1 MSSQTT
7 TLVRRLRPE
16 MRNIVLVWIV
26 LVAITVLAWCLTP
39 ENRGDG
45 SVLDSVLVTVIVALG
60 MIKSRLIIRHFM
72 EVRTAPRWLRIGTD
86 VWVVVL
92 WLTLLAINLYR

>member
-1 MSSQTT
+1 MNYRTT
-7 TLVRRLRPE
+7 TPVRRMRPDI
-16 MRNIVLVWIV
+16 RNIVLVWLV

-39 ENRGDG
+39 ENRGG
-45 SVLDSVLVTVIVALG
+45 GAVLDSVLVTVIVALG

-92 WLTLLAINLYR
+92 WTALLAINLYR

>member
-1 MSSQTT
+1 VNYRTT
-7 TLVRRLRPE
+7 TPVRRMRPDI
-16 MRNIVLVWIV
+16 RNIVLVWLV

-39 ENRGDG
+39 ENRGG
-45 SVLDSVLVTVIVALG
+45 GAVLDSVLVTVIVALG

-92 WLTLLAINLYR
+92 WTALLAINLYR

>member
-7 TLVRRLRPE
+7 ALVRRSRPE
-16 MRNIVLVWIV
+16 MRTLALVWLV

-45 SVLDSVLVTVIVALG
+45 SVSDSVLVSVISALG
-60 MIKSRLIIRHFM
+60 MLKSRLIIRHFM
-72 EVRTAPRWLRIGTD
+72 EVRTAPRWLRVGTD

-92 WLTLLAINLYR
+92 WAALLGINLYR

>member
-1 MSSQTT
+1 MNSQTT
-7 TLVRRLRPE
+7 TPVRRLRPDV
-16 MRNIVLVWIV
+16 RNIALVWLV

-60 MIKSRLIIRHFM
+60 MIKSRLIIRQFM

-92 WLTLLAINLYR
+92 WTALLAINLYR